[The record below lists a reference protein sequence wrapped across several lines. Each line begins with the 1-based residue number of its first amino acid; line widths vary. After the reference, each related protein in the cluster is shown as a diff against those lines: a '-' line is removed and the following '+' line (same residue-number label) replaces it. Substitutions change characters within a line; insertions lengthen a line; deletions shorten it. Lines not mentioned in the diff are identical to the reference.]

1 MTDALRAALQE
12 SLGSSLVLLRELGGG
27 GMSHVYVARDE
38 ALGREVV
45 VKVLAP
51 DLARSL
57 SVERFT
63 REIRLVAALQEP
75 HIVPVLAAGE
85 TRDGLPWYTMPFV
98 RGETLRA
105 VLSRGP
111 LDPGEALGILR
122 NVAQALA
129 HAHAHGI
136 VHRDIKP
143 ENVLLSSGTA
153 MVADFGIAKALSASA
168 LTPATAGTLTSVGMS
183 VGTPA
188 YMAPEQAMGE
198 QTTDHRADI
207 YAWGVMAWEVL
218 AGRHPFEGRT
228 TAQAL
233 VAAHLTESPAT
244 LDTLVPTLAPELVAL
259 IARCLEKAPERRPGS
274 MQEVLNALTALL
286 SARVTPV
293 PGATSGGSNAP
304 QGVRRTPWLLGA
316 AAILGL
322 LGGVVAWYQL
332 RPSEAAA
339 IPATPATDRIET
351 LAVLPFTNVGGDPR
365 QEYFSDGISDELSH
379 ALARIEGLRLAG
391 RSSSFAYKGK
401 SVPAP
406 EIGEVLDVEGIIE
419 GSVRRAGTRVR
430 ITAQLTSTR
439 DGKALWADSYESTSG
454 DVFEVQDSVTRAIVA
469 ALTPRLQQ
477 PGTAAV
483 GAAATGAAPR
493 PSGELRGTTNAVAY
507 DRYLR
512 GTYNLGQRGAAPIA
526 QAIADFTAALQADST
541 FARGWAAL
549 AQAYLLQVNFD
560 RRARV
565 TDNFQAADR
574 AIGRAL
580 AIDSLLGDAHLA
592 RAYLAVRQLRFARAE
607 SAFAVARRLEPNN
620 PTLPHWYALYLAGV
634 SRLPEAL
641 DQLKLAQRLDPQSAT
656 MVNSEGMIL
665 MALRRPE
672 DARRAVSRM
681 VALDPAFVQRVA
693 GATMAYLWSYPDS
706 ALYFA
711 ELARTSALPPRGA
724 MGRSLIAAAVAGQWV
739 AYDSLGTLLRRTDPA
754 VVASY
759 DRLIEAL
766 VERRPDEAVRLLEAS
781 LVKEAGIANSI
792 MSPGCEPL
800 LDPLKDRAD
809 YRALMQR
816 LGIPVCPERSPWLV
830 KPRPPR

>member
-57 SVERFT
+57 SVDRFT

-105 VLSRGP
+105 ALSRGP

-168 LTPATAGTLTSVGMS
+168 LTPTTGGTLTSVGMS
-183 VGTPA
+183 IGTPA

-207 YAWGVMAWEVL
+207 YAWGILAWEAL
-218 AGRHPFEGRT
+218 AGRHPFDGRT

-233 VAAHLTESPAT
+233 VAAHLTEIPAPLHT
-244 LDTLVPTLAPELVAL
+244 VVPALAPELVAL
-259 IARCLEKAPERRPGS
+259 VARCLEKSPEQRPGS
-274 MQEVLNALTALL
+274 MQEVLNALTALM
-286 SARVTPV
+286 SARITPV
-293 PGATSGGSNAP
+293 PGAEAGGARAARWWP
-304 QGVRRTPWLLGA
+304 RAGLAAAVLLVAGGLSLWTLRSREDASGA
-316 AAILGL
+316 AAASGPEPI
-322 LGGVVAWYQL
+322 A
-332 RPSEAAA
+332 
-339 IPATPATDRIET
+339 T
-351 LAVLPFTNVGGDPR
+351 LAVLPFVNVGGDP
-365 QEYFSDGISDELSH
+365 QEEYFSDGITDELAH
-379 ALARIEGLRLAG
+379 ALARLDGLQLAG

-401 SVPAP
+401 AVPAR
-406 EIGEVLDVEGIIE
+406 EIGAALDVKGLIE
-419 GSVRRAGTRVR
+419 GTVRRAGSRVR

-439 DGKALWADSYESTSG
+439 DGKALWADSYESASG
-454 DVFEVQDSVTRAIVA
+454 DVFEVQDSVTRAIVS
-469 ALTPRLQQ
+469 ALAPRLLGQ
-477 PGTAAV
+477 PAGSAA
-483 GAAATGAAPR
+483 GSPAAPDV
-493 PSGELRGTTNAVAY
+493 RGTTNAAAY
-507 DRYLR
+507 DLYLR
-512 GTYNLGQRGAAPIA
+512 GKYNMAQRGAAPIG
-526 QAIADFTAALQADST
+526 QAITDFTDALRADST
-541 FARGWAAL
+541 FARAWGAL

-560 RRARV
+560 RRATIGV
-565 TDNFQAADR
+565 NFPSADR
-574 AIGRAL
+574 AIVRAL
-580 AIDSLLGDAHLA
+580 AIDSLQGDALVA
-592 RAYLAVRQLRFARAE
+592 RGYLAARQLRFARAE
-607 SAFAVARRLEPNN
+607 SAFAAVRRVDPRN
-620 PTLPHWYALYLAGV
+620 PTVAHWYGLYLTGV
-634 SRLPEAL
+634 GRLPEAL
-641 DQLKLAQRLDPQSAT
+641 EQLTLARQLDPQSAT
-656 MVNSEGMIL
+656 LVNSEGMIY
-665 MALRRPE
+665 MGLRRWD

-681 VALDPAFVQRVA
+681 TALDPAFIQRVA
-693 GATMAYLWSYPDS
+693 GASMAYIWINPDS
-706 ALYFA
+706 ALYFT

-724 MGRSLIAAAVAGQWV
+724 LGRSMVAAAAAGKWAV
-739 AYDSLGTLLRRTDPA
+739 YDSLKAIMRGTDASLLAT
-754 VVASY
+754 Y
-759 DRLIEAL
+759 DRLLEAL
-766 VERRPDEAVRLLEAS
+766 VENRLEEAVRLLETS
-781 LVKEAGIANSI
+781 LVKEGALANAV

-800 LDPLKDRAD
+800 LDPLKGRAD
-809 YRALMQR
+809 YRALMER
-816 LGIPVCPERSPWLV
+816 LGFPICDARSPWPIA
-830 KPRPPR
+830 PRPGR